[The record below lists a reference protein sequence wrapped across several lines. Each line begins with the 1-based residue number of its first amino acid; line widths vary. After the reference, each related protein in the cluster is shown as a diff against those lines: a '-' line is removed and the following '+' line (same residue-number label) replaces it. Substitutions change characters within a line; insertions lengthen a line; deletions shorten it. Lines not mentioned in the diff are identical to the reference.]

1 MLPRFHKD
9 FKDAGSLLESY
20 QSWDHAGTAGLQLAR
35 LREVWSDCVRDVPYY
50 SGLVDRGEAPAEIR
64 SWEDFA
70 MIPELNREILQ
81 ERAPEFV
88 RRSGPPDLTRMTGG
102 STGNPVHFGVWHR
115 EDRVI
120 RLLKLTLWLR
130 AGYRPG
136 DRLFLIWG
144 HSHLLGTGWRR
155 HLNHIKRKAKDM
167 LLGYRRVDA
176 YRLDPARHRVIA
188 SSMLRFRPAGLIAYA
203 SALDSFVR
211 ANASQLDSFRA
222 LGLRFVMPCAEPPPK
237 PDSLDLL
244 RNAFGCPVVQEFGG
258 VDFGQVASQYNDEP
272 FIVFPD
278 QNMIEAIPSDDADEG
293 EAVLVTSLYPR
304 YLPLIRYRQ
313 GDLIEGVI
321 RDSHG
326 HVRSF
331 QSLKGRINDMIHL
344 TSGVEIHSVAIF
356 HCIHQ
361 ESSILNIQM
370 VLEDA
375 GPRLRLAT
383 LAGNIAEDVEARVR
397 HRLGQVAPE
406 LARVP
411 IESVADVETTR
422 AGKRRWFVD
431 KRSVIT
437 SHTIH

>member
-1 MLPRFHKD
+1 MFPRFHRD
-9 FKDAGSLLESY
+9 FRDAGILLESY
-20 QSWDHAGTAGLQLAR
+20 RSWDHAATAGLQLAR

-50 SGLVDRGEAPAEIR
+50 SGLVGRGEAPVEIR
-64 SWEDFA
+64 SWEDFRS
-70 MIPELNREILQ
+70 IPELNREILQ
-81 ERAPEFV
+81 NRSTEFI

-102 STGNPVHFGVWHR
+102 STGNPVHFGVWNR

-155 HLNHIKRKAKDM
+155 HFNHFKRKLKDR

-176 YRLDPARHRVIA
+176 YRLDPERHREIA
-188 SSMLRFRPAGLIAYA
+188 ASLIGFRPAGLIAYA

-211 ANASQLDSFRA
+211 ANASQVDRFRA
-222 LGLRFVMPCAEPPPK
+222 LGLHFVMPCAEPPPK
-237 PDSLDLL
+237 SDSLDLF
-244 RNAFGCPVVQEFGG
+244 RKVFGCPVVQEFGG
-258 VDFGQVASQYNDEP
+258 VDFGQVASRFDDEP
-272 FIVFPD
+272 FVVFPD
-278 QNMIEAIPSDDADEG
+278 QNMIEAMPTDDMDEG
-293 EAVLVTSLYPR
+293 EAVLVTALYSR

-313 GDLIEGVI
+313 GDLIEGII
-321 RDSHG
+321 RESHG

-344 TSGVEIHSVAIF
+344 SSGVEIHSVSIF

-375 GPRLRLAT
+375 GPRLNLAT
-383 LAGNIAEDVEARVR
+383 LAGGIAADVEARVR
-397 HRLGQVAPE
+397 QRLGQIAPE
-406 LARVP
+406 LASIR

-431 KRSVIT
+431 KRSTAID
-437 SHTIH
+437 SSIR